1 MAKNSLENRVIV
13 IAEIGVNHN
22 GSLAEAKA
30 LITQAFDAGADYAK
44 FQTFNALQLVTT
56 DAPLASYQK
65 NSFDGEQQVD
75 LLATLELSE
84 RDFEELADF
93 CSLVGIG
100 FLTTAHDAES
110 ADFVFGLD
118 LDFIKVASGDTTNY
132 PFLKKVGLQSKP
144 VLLSTGASLAEEVLQ
159 AIETIESSGL
169 SRSKITALQCTTEYP
184 APLEE
189 ANLLAM
195 VQMGE
200 EWGVPIGYSDHTLGQ
215 DAAVAVVALGATVV
229 EKHITLD
236 KSMEGPDHSASL
248 EPSEFERMVRSI
260 RSVELALG
268 SSEKGVTRSEEPNRD
283 VIRKSIVASRRI
295 EEGERFSENNLAV
308 MRPGGG
314 LSPMM
319 WPGLIGERAR
329 RTYLPQQMIE
339 LP

>member
-1 MAKNSLENRVIV
+1 MVKHSLKNRVVV

-22 GSLAEAKA
+22 GSLAQAKE
-30 LITQAFDAGADYAK
+30 LIARAFDAGADYAK
-44 FQTFNALQLVTT
+44 FQTFNALQLVTP
-56 DAPLASYQK
+56 DAPLANYQK
-65 NSFDGEQQVD
+65 NSFDGKQQVD

-84 RDFEELADF
+84 RDFEELAEF
-93 CSLVGIG
+93 CTLVGIG

-118 LDFIKVASGDTTNY
+118 LDFIKVASGDVTNY
-132 PFLKKVGLQSKP
+132 PFLKKVGRQSKP
-144 VLLSTGASLAEEVLQ
+144 VLLSTGASMAEEVSQ

-184 APLEE
+184 APIED

-195 VQMGE
+195 VKMGR

-215 DAAVAVVALGATVV
+215 DAAVAAVAMGATVV

-236 KSMEGPDHSASL
+236 KTMEGPDHSASL
-248 EPSEFERMVRSI
+248 EPSEFKQMVRSI

-268 SSEKGVTRSEEPNRD
+268 SSEKLLTRSEEPNRD

-295 EEGERFSENNLAV
+295 EEGERFSEKNLAV
-308 MRPGGG
+308 MRPGSG

-319 WPGLIGERAR
+319 WRDLIGRRASR
-329 RTYLPQQMIE
+329 IYLPLEMIE

>member
-1 MAKNSLENRVIV
+1 MVKNSLGNRVIV

-22 GSLAEAKA
+22 GSLEEAKK
-30 LITQAFDAGADYAK
+30 LVKQAFEAGADYAK
-44 FQTFNALQLVTT
+44 FQTFNARQLVSQ
-56 DAPLASYQK
+56 DAPLANYQK

-75 LLATLELSE
+75 LLAKLELSQKE
-84 RDFEELADF
+84 FEELVEF
-93 CSLVGIG
+93 CSQVGIG
-100 FLTTAHDAES
+100 FLTTAHDAGS
-110 ADFVFGLD
+110 ADFVFALD
-118 LDFIKVASGDTTNY
+118 LDFIKVASGDITNY
-132 PFLKKVGLQSKP
+132 PFLKRVGKQSKP

-184 APLEE
+184 APIEE

-195 VQMGE
+195 VQMGRE
-200 EWGVPIGYSDHTLGQ
+200 FGVPIGYSDHTLGQ
-215 DAAVAVVALGATVV
+215 DAAVAAVAMGATVV

-248 EPSEFERMVRSI
+248 EPSEFARMVRSI
-260 RSVELALG
+260 RSVGIALG
-268 SSEKGVTRSEEPNRD
+268 SSEKRLTSSEEPNRD

-295 EEGERFSENNLAV
+295 EEGESFSERNLAV

-319 WPGLIGERAR
+319 WPGLIGKRAERI
-329 RTYLPQQMIE
+329 YLPQQMIE